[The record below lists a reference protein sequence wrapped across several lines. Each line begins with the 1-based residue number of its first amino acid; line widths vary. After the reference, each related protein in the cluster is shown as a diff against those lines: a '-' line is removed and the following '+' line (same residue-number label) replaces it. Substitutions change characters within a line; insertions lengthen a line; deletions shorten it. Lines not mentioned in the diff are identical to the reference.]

1 MKEKMSTLST
11 SKILICIYT
20 CKRDAESVAELKD
33 TDWFKDVSSRD
44 NFEIIE
50 VLADPSIKEEYA
62 FKNNILTLKTEESY
76 DNLCIKTYKMID
88 ACSKL
93 FNFDYLLKID
103 SNIIK
108 NRHNKTSMLF
118 SFEYFLK
125 KFYNEGIIGEYN
137 GLTPVQGNTI
147 QQFRNWASMKK
158 LFVMPEALI
167 SEIGESKWV
176 MEYWAGGCYCLG
188 QESVKKIASQK
199 KMFHRFKNLMGG
211 CEDMAIGTALNYE

>member
-1 MKEKMSTLST
+1 MSTLST

-33 TDWFKDVSSRD
+33 TDWFKDVSSKD

-103 SNIIK
+103 SSIIK
-108 NRHNKTSMLF
+108 NNHISVSPAF
-118 SFEYFLK
+118 SFYNFEN
-125 KFYNEGIIGEYN
+125 KFKENFFSKPYN
-137 GLTPVQGNTI
+137 GYVKIEGNSLES
-147 QQFRNWASMKK
+147 FRNWASSKS
-158 LFVMPEALI
+158 LFVLPEALF
-167 SEIGESKWV
+167 SEVGFDKWPKSYWGGKCYSVSKELIPLVVQNESLFYK
-176 MEYWAGGCYCLG
+176 
-188 QESVKKIASQK
+188 
-199 KMFHRFKNLMGG
+199 FKNLMGG
-211 CEDMAIGTALNYE
+211 CEDFCIGMILRDYMA

>member
-50 VLADPSIKEEYA
+50 VLADPSIKQEYA
-62 FKNNILTLKTEESY
+62 FKNNILTLKTKESY
-76 DNLCIKTYKMID
+76 DNLCLKTYKMID

-108 NRHNKTSMLF
+108 NRHNTTSMLF

-125 KFYNEGIIGEYN
+125 KFYDEGVVGEYN
-137 GLTPVQGNTI
+137 GLTPIQGNTVD
-147 QQFRNWASMKK
+147 QFRNWASSKK
-158 LFVMPEALI
+158 LFVMPEVLI
-167 SEIGESKWV
+167 SDIGESKWATN
-176 MEYWAGGCYCLG
+176 YWAGGCYCLG
-188 QESVKKIASQK
+188 KNSISEILNQKDLFVK
-199 KMFHRFKNLMGG
+199 FKNLMAG
-211 CEDMAIGTALNYE
+211 CEDMAIASALL

>member
-1 MKEKMSTLST
+1 MSTLST

-50 VLADPSIKEEYA
+50 VLADPSIKEEYS

-76 DNLCIKTYKMID
+76 DNLCIKTHKMID

-125 KFYNEGIIGEYN
+125 KFYKEGVIGEYN
-137 GLTPVQGNTI
+137 GLTPIKGNTI
-147 QQFRNWASMKK
+147 EQFRNWASMKK
-158 LFVMPEALI
+158 LFVMPEVLI
-167 SEIGESKWV
+167 SEIGESKWAKS
-176 MEYWAGGCYCLG
+176 YWAGGCYCLG
-188 QESVKKIASQK
+188 QKSIQKVIAQK
-199 KMFHRFKNLMGG
+199 KYFKNLK
-211 CEDMAIGTALNYE
+211 T

>member
-1 MKEKMSTLST
+1 MSTLST

-20 CKRDAESVAELKD
+20 CNRDAESVAELKD

-44 NFEIIE
+44 NFEIIQ

-103 SNIIK
+103 SSIIK
-108 NRHNKTSMLF
+108 NNHISVSPAF
-118 SFEYFLK
+118 SFYNFENKFKENFSQNLTMVMLK
-125 KFYNEGIIGEYN
+125 SKAI
-137 GLTPVQGNTI
+137 LWKV
-147 QQFRNWASMKK
+147 
-158 LFVMPEALI
+158 L
-167 SEIGESKWV
+167 EIGLARKV
-176 MEYWAGGCYCLG
+176 FLFF
-188 QESVKKIASQK
+188 QK
-199 KMFHRFKNLMGG
+199 LYFQKLDSTNGRNLIGVVSAILCQKN
-211 CEDMAIGTALNYE
+211 